1 MKITRRE
8 DFTLIL
14 MSVLA
19 RNYQDKYI
27 SLTQIAQE
35 SNMSPLFLKHI
46 ATTLLNKKLIISKEG
61 IGGGYKLVRDPEK
74 ILLSEI
80 IAASSQGIMA
90 PYCAHGKNCK
100 VKKEV
105 CNCRELWEN
114 MEKHIFTYLK
124 KISLAEFAK
133 I

>member
-8 DFTLIL
+8 DFSLIL

-19 RNYQDKYI
+19 RNYKNTYI
-27 SLTQIAQE
+27 SLTQIARE

-61 IGGGYKLVRDPEK
+61 IGGGYKLVRDPKK
-74 ILLSEI
+74 ILLSSVLS
-80 IAASSQGIMA
+80 ASSPGIIA

-105 CNCRELWEN
+105 CNCRELWEKV
-114 MEKHIFTYLK
+114 EKHIFAYLE
-124 KISLAEFAK
+124 KINLAEFAK